1 MKVQF
6 SDWPLDGTNTVIA
19 KLLFGA
25 CTEMGYCLSQ
35 DDNDRICAMSL
46 NTIGEF
52 ASEVM
57 MAEGLLPEMHK
68 GLFRDLCA
76 WVCEKQSKLS

>member
-1 MKVQF
+1 
-6 SDWPLDGTNTVIA
+6 
-19 KLLFGA
+19 
-25 CTEMGYCLSQ
+25 
-35 DDNDRICAMSL
+35 MSL